1 MLLTPSTKPG
11 LEPKLTPLPLG
22 NLRPNPRAITPPGQ
36 ASQDRLNSRAI
47 TPPAEHQRTQAKSE
61 TEDEEPTAVVD
72 VVQARQSSPTAAA
85 ALAGQNRSARK
96 QSRTLDERP
105 SPQQQQQ
112 RFPPSPASSSP
123 SASPASSLPSA
134 R

>member
-72 VVQARQSSPTAAA
+72 GGCTSTTSRASGARDRRSCRGGRSDASAEITSSI
-85 ALAGQNRSARK
+85 RV
-96 QSRTLDERP
+96 
-105 SPQQQQQ
+105 
-112 RFPPSPASSSP
+112 
-123 SASPASSLPSA
+123 
-134 R
+134 